1 MKKPVSRAPRAVLRR
16 TLGEERSKFVLVYPA
31 QVPVQVIKVDT
42 LLPLATLQCDYVL
55 VVQAQELYVELK
67 GSDVEHA
74 VKQLHSTL
82 VALRLKLPA
91 KLFFVV
97 HHHCPVPATKVA
109 QLKTQ
114 FFKKTGYLLEVR
126 RSPYEHRIVA

>member
-1 MKKPVSRAPRAVLRR
+1 MKKPASPASRAVLRLA
-16 TLGEERSKFVLVYPA
+16 LGEERSRFVLVHPA

-42 LLPLATLQCDYVL
+42 VLPPATPQCDYVL
-55 VVQAQELYVELK
+55 VMQAQELYVELK

-82 VALRLKLPA
+82 KALRLKLPA

-97 HHHCPVPATKVA
+97 HHHCPLPATKVA
-109 QLKTQ
+109 QLKTR
-114 FFKKTGYLLEVR
+114 FFKTTGYLLEVR
-126 RSPYEHRIVA
+126 RSPYTYHITA